1 MNATEHP
8 IDPEELTSYYD
19 GELPPERASA
29 VQSHVAICPACQ
41 ALSRDLGRVSRN
53 LAAWTIEPA
62 PQTIAVNVRAKEPP
76 VTPSFRPRWL
86 TARVYTV
93 SGLAAAGVVL
103 LFAIVPLN
111 MTRARQQPATA
122 SATNRSAT
130 MTSASRLEGRPAEI
144 PRAAPPPSAAPARVG
159 GLPQA
164 ARTGQPSQGQTQSP
178 RVVRTASLQILA
190 KDFDA
195 ARASLDRIVA
205 EMGGFVGNLEIRGTV
220 PNARLLTATLRFPS
234 SRLDAA
240 LKSLR
245 AVGTVVEESQGSD
258 DVTEQALDLEA
269 RIANGRQTEKRL
281 TDLLQKR
288 TGDLSDV
295 LAAER
300 EIARVREEI
309 ERLDAQRQN
318 LESRVSYASV
328 SLRIT
333 EAEKANMNLGP
344 VPLATRLWNAFVD
357 GFETMFVSVV
367 EISIVALRVA
377 PALIFWTALIGVP
390 LYWLTR
396 RVRKPA

>member
-1 MNATEHP
+1 
-8 IDPEELTSYYD
+8 
-19 GELPPERASA
+19 
-29 VQSHVAICPACQ
+29 
-41 ALSRDLGRVSRN
+41 
-53 LAAWTIEPA
+53 
-62 PQTIAVNVRAKEPP
+62 
-76 VTPSFRPRWL
+76 
-86 TARVYTV
+86 
-93 SGLAAAGVVL
+93 
-103 LFAIVPLN
+103 
-111 MTRARQQPATA
+111 
-122 SATNRSAT
+122 
-130 MTSASRLEGRPAEI
+130 
-144 PRAAPPPSAAPARVG
+144 
-159 GLPQA
+159 
-164 ARTGQPSQGQTQSP
+164 
-178 RVVRTASLQILA
+178 
-190 KDFDA
+190 
-195 ARASLDRIVA
+195 
-205 EMGGFVGNLEIRGTV
+205 MGGFVGNLEIRGTV